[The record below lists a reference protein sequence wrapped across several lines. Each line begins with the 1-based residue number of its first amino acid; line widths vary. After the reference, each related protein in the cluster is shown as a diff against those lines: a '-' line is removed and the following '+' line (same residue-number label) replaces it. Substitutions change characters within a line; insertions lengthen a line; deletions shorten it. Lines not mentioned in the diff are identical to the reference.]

1 MTSPWAWAGLAP
13 QLGPICR
20 AANRLIERGDAID
33 VIHRVIGF
41 ATIAVV
47 ALGIGWSAL
56 LIASRRAGGP
66 GFERFQA
73 AVVSLIIVGAASG
86 LLLFASGARPTE
98 TIHLLYAVI
107 AIGLI
112 PLARSF
118 LGRPSGRA
126 SAALL
131 LVALV
136 ALGGILY
143 RLFTTG

>member
-1 MTSPWAWAGLAP
+1 M
-13 QLGPICR
+13 
-20 AANRLIERGDAID
+20 DA
-33 VIHRVIGF
+33 IHRVIAF
-41 ATIAVV
+41 ATVAAVT
-47 ALGIGWSAL
+47 LGIGWSAL

-73 AVVSLIIVGAASG
+73 AVVSLIVVGAASG
-86 LLLFASGARPTE
+86 LLLLASGTRPAE
-98 TIHLLYAVI
+98 TIHLLYAVV

-118 LGRPSGRA
+118 LGRASGRA